1 MMPMTSKIFSSNCLL
16 LMVKFVQKDFLGDGK
31 PQRLLITVKLV
42 LIAGAIIFRQEN
54 PSSFSKEGNTS

>member
-1 MMPMTSKIFSSNCLL
+1 
-16 LMVKFVQKDFLGDGK
+16 MVKFVQKDFLGDGK